1 MKPMSSAQSNGVAA
15 ATEMKPFVY
24 PSVQVAQLSVPAAG
38 SNNPKA
44 KGDASAQRVWGNPSQ
59 LEKTEKKNYT
69 EEELQARLQAQ
80 LQAHQAQLE
89 TERKQSREQGARECE
104 TKLRTEHDAALANER
119 KRITEALEE
128 FGRERKSYFES
139 AESEVVQLA
148 LAVARKILHREAQI
162 DPLFLTGIV
171 RVALEK
177 VATTSSVK
185 LRVSENDVFKW
196 RQIVTGLKGVQPQP
210 EVVGDPTLPNGRC
223 IMETDVGSTQLSL
236 DTQFRE
242 VERGLLDLLALRPAS

>member
-1 MKPMSSAQSNGVAA
+1 MSSFQAGGSAA
-15 ATEMKPFVY
+15 AWASDTKPFVY
-24 PSVQVAQLSVPAAG
+24 RSVPAVQPTGAATG
-38 SNNPKA
+38 SNDA
-44 KGDASAQRVWGNPSQ
+44 KGKGDTPAQRVWGNSPQ
-59 LEKTEKKNYT
+59 PEKPQPKYT
-69 EEELQARLQAQ
+69 EEELQTQLQAQ
-80 LQAHQAQLE
+80 VQVQLQAQLE
-89 TERKQSREQGARECE
+89 TQKKQAREQGVRECE
-104 TKLRTEHDAALANER
+104 TRLRAEHDAALANER
-119 KRITEALEE
+119 TRVTEALEE
-128 FGRERKSYFES
+128 FVRERKSYFER

-148 LAVARKILHREAQI
+148 LAIARKILHREAQI

-196 RQIVTGLKGVQPQP
+196 RQIVGALKGVQPQP

-223 IMETDVGSTQLSL
+223 IMETDVGSTQISL

>member
-1 MKPMSSAQSNGVAA
+1 MSSFQTGGAA
-15 ATEMKPFVY
+15 AASASETKPFVY
-24 PSVQVAQLSVPAAG
+24 PSVPASQPSVPAAG
-38 SNNPKA
+38 SNDA
-44 KGDASAQRVWGNPSQ
+44 KGKGGTPAQRVWGNSQ
-59 LEKTEKKNYT
+59 QPEKPQSTYT
-69 EEELQARLQAQ
+69 EEELQAQLQVRLQAQ
-80 LQAHQAQLE
+80 LETQKKQAW
-89 TERKQSREQGARECE
+89 EQGARECE
-104 TKLRTEHDAALANER
+104 NRLRTEHAAAVASER

-128 FGRERKSYFES
+128 FGRERKSYFER

-148 LAVARKILHREAQI
+148 LAIARKILHREAQI

-196 RQIVTGLKGVQPQP
+196 RQIVAALKGVQPQP

-223 IMETDVGSTQLSL
+223 IMETDVGSTQISL

>member
-1 MKPMSSAQSNGVAA
+1 MSKLHASGVAA
-15 ATEMKPFVY
+15 APEMKPFVY
-24 PSVQVAQLSVPAAG
+24 RFVPEAVPTISAG
-38 SNNPKA
+38 GASDPKA
-44 KGDASAQRVWGNPSQ
+44 KSDIPVGRVWANSPRP
-59 LEKTEKKNYT
+59 EKTEKKNYT

-80 LQAHQAQLE
+80 LQTHQVQLE
-89 TERKQSREQGARECE
+89 AEKKQAREQGARECE
-104 TKLRTEHDAALANER
+104 SRVRSEYDAIVANER
-119 KRITEALEE
+119 KRVAEALEE
-128 FGRERKSYFES
+128 FGRERKTYFER

-148 LAVARKILHREAQI
+148 LAIARKLLHREAQI

-196 RQIVTGLKGVQPQP
+196 RQIVAALKGVQPQP

-223 IMETDVGSTQLSL
+223 VMETDVGSTQISL

>member
-1 MKPMSSAQSNGVAA
+1 MSSFQPGSAA
-15 ATEMKPFVY
+15 AASASETMPFVY
-24 PSVQVAQLSVPAAG
+24 PSVQAAQLSVPAAG

-44 KGDASAQRVWGNPSQ
+44 KGDAPAQRVWGNSQ
-59 LEKTEKKNYT
+59 QPEKPQPKYT
-69 EEELQARLQAQ
+69 EEELQAQ
-80 LQAHQAQLE
+80 LQVQLQAQLE
-89 TERKQSREQGARECE
+89 TQKKQAREQGARECE
-104 TKLRTEHDAALANER
+104 TRLRAEHDAALAHER

-128 FGRERKSYFES
+128 FGRERKAYFER

-148 LAVARKILHREAQI
+148 LAIARKILHREAQI

-196 RQIVTGLKGVQPQP
+196 RQIVAALKGVQPQP

-223 IMETDVGSTQLSL
+223 VMETDVGSTQISL

>member
-1 MKPMSSAQSNGVAA
+1 MSSFQPGSAA
-15 ATEMKPFVY
+15 AASASETKPFVY
-24 PSVQVAQLSVPAAG
+24 PSVQAAQLTVPAAG
-38 SNNPKA
+38 GNNPKA
-44 KGDASAQRVWGNPSQ
+44 KGDAPAQRVWGSPPQ
-59 LEKTEKKNYT
+59 PEKQQPKYT
-69 EEELQARLQAQ
+69 EEELQTQLQAQ
-80 LQAHQAQLE
+80 LQVQLQAQLE
-89 TERKQSREQGARECE
+89 TQKKQAREQGVRECE
-104 TKLRTEHDAALANER
+104 TRLRAEHDAALANER
-119 KRITEALEE
+119 TRITETLDE
-128 FGRERKSYFES
+128 FGRERKSYFER

-148 LAVARKILHREAQI
+148 LAIARKILHREAQI
-162 DPLFLTGIV
+162 DPLFLTGVV

-196 RQIVTGLKGVQPQP
+196 RQIVAALKGVQPQP

-223 IMETDVGSTQLSL
+223 IMETDVGSTQISL

>member
-1 MKPMSSAQSNGVAA
+1 MSKLQASGAAA

-24 PSVQVAQLSVPAAG
+24 PSVEAVQPTIPSGGPNDA
-38 SNNPKA
+38 KA
-44 KGDASAQRVWGNPSQ
+44 KADTPAQRVWGNSPQ
-59 LEKTEKKNYT
+59 PEKTEKKHP
-69 EEELQARLQAQ
+69 EDEVQARLQAHQTQ
-80 LQAHQAQLE
+80 LQAQFEAQKKQA
-89 TERKQSREQGARECE
+89 REQGARECE
-104 TKLRTEHDAALANER
+104 TKLRAENDVTVANER
-119 KRITEALEE
+119 KRVTEALDE
-128 FGRERKSYFES
+128 FGRERKTYFER
-139 AESEVVQLA
+139 AEGEVVQLA
-148 LAVARKILHREAQI
+148 LAIARKILHREAQI

-177 VATTSSVK
+177 VAATSSVK

-196 RQIVTGLKGVQPQP
+196 RQIVAALKGVQPQP

-223 IMETDVGSTQLSL
+223 IMETDVGSTQISL

>member
-1 MKPMSSAQSNGVAA
+1 MSRSQASGVAA
-15 ATEMKPFVY
+15 APEMKPFVY
-24 PSVQVAQLSVPAAG
+24 PSVQAVQLTVPAAG

-44 KGDASAQRVWGNPSQ
+44 KGDAPAQRAWGNPQ
-59 LEKTEKKNYT
+59 QPEKPQPKYT
-69 EEELQARLQAQ
+69 EEELQAQ
-80 LQAHQAQLE
+80 LQVQLQAQLE
-89 TERKQSREQGARECE
+89 TQKRLAREQGARECE
-104 TKLRTEHDAALANER
+104 NKLRAEHDAALANER
-119 KRITEALEE
+119 TRITEALEE
-128 FGRERKSYFES
+128 FVRERKSYFER
-139 AESEVVQLA
+139 AESEVVELA
-148 LAVARKILHREAQI
+148 LAIARKILHREAQI

-196 RQIVTGLKGVQPQP
+196 RQIVAALKGVQPQP

-223 IMETDVGSTQLSL
+223 IMETDVGSTQISL

>member
-1 MKPMSSAQSNGVAA
+1 MKPMSRSQASGAASATASE
-15 ATEMKPFVY
+15 TKPFVY
-24 PSVQVAQLSVPAAG
+24 PSVQAVLPTVPAAG
-38 SNNPKA
+38 SKDAKA
-44 KGDASAQRVWGNPSQ
+44 KADMPAQQVWRNSQ
-59 LEKTEKKNYT
+59 QPEKQQHKYT
-69 EEELQARLQAQ
+69 EEELQAQ
-80 LQAHQAQLE
+80 LKVQLE
-89 TERKQSREQGARECE
+89 THKKQAREQGVRECE
-104 TKLRTEHDAALANER
+104 NTLRAEHDAALANER

-128 FGRERKSYFES
+128 FVRERKSYFER

-148 LAVARKILHREAQI
+148 LAIARKILHREAQI

-196 RQIVTGLKGVQPQP
+196 RQIVAALKGVQPQP

-223 IMETDVGSTQLSL
+223 IMETDVGSTQISL

>member
-1 MKPMSSAQSNGVAA
+1 MSSFQAGGAA
-15 ATEMKPFVY
+15 AASPSSEMKPFVY
-24 PSVQVAQLSVPAAG
+24 PSVQAAQLIAPAAG

-44 KGDASAQRVWGNPSQ
+44 KGDTPAQRVWGNSPQ
-59 LEKTEKKNYT
+59 PVKAEKNNYT

-80 LQAHQAQLE
+80 LQAHQVQLE
-89 TERKQSREQGARECE
+89 TEKKQAREQGARECE
-104 TKLRTEHDAALANER
+104 TRLRAEHDASVANER
-119 KRITEALEE
+119 KRISEALEE
-128 FGRERKSYFES
+128 FIRERKSYFER

-148 LAVARKILHREAQI
+148 LAIARKILHREAQI

-196 RQIVTGLKGVQPQP
+196 RQIVAALKGVQPQP

-223 IMETDVGSTQLSL
+223 IMETDVGSTQISL